1 MARIYPFRGYRY
13 VSDRV
18 GDLAKVVTQPY
29 DKIPEELRREYLQR
43 SPYNIARVIKN
54 PDYREAA
61 GFLRQWISEGVLRQD
76 DEPAL
81 YLYEQRFSFE
91 GESLVRRGV
100 IGLLA
105 LDDPDSVVHGH
116 ETVLEAPL
124 QDRLA
129 LIRQTEAN
137 EGLVFTLFSDP
148 ARRFDRELEEIS
160 QGDAPAAVVEDDFR
174 VTNRLWRI
182 TVPER
187 IETVC
192 STLAGSPLY
201 IADGHHR
208 FQTSVLY
215 YRECLAKGWEP
226 AAPESFDKRM
236 VAVFN
241 MDSEG
246 MRILPTHRGIADLSA
261 WSPREFL
268 ARLKRYFEVA
278 PAPLEEVWD
287 RVATGRHVFGFCWL
301 EDTAVRGVWARLQP
315 EVLSAAGR
323 LGRVPE
329 PLRELDV
336 TILHE
341 LVLHEILGVDPAAVT
356 AGRHVRYYR
365 EKEWVV
371 DAVRKGELQL
381 GCLLRPTSLGEVR
394 RVAEAGFRMPQKSTD
409 FYPKLLT
416 GLVLMKMAI
425 RRPAI

>member
-1 MARIYPFRGYRY
+1 MARIYPFRGFRY
-13 VSDRV
+13 APERV

-43 SPYNIARVIKN
+43 SPYNIVRVIKN

-61 GFLRQWISEGVLRQD
+61 EFLRHWISDGVLRQD
-76 DEPAL
+76 EKPAL
-81 YLYEQRFSFE
+81 YLYEQQFSFE
-91 GESLVRRGV
+91 GEPLIRRGI

-116 ETVLEAPL
+116 ETVLESPL

-148 ARRFDRELEEIS
+148 TRRFDTVLEEIS
-160 QGDAPAAVVEDDFR
+160 REGAPVAVVEDDFH
-174 VTNRLWRI
+174 VINRLWRMTDPDQI
-182 TVPER
+182 AAV
-187 IETVC
+187 
-192 STLAGSPLY
+192 SAALAGSPLY

-208 FQTSVLY
+208 FQTSVLF
-215 YRECLAKGWEP
+215 YRECLARGWKP
-226 AAPESFDKRM
+226 AASESFDKRM

-241 MDSEG
+241 MESEG
-246 MRILPTHRGIADLSA
+246 MRILPTHRGVRDLPA
-261 WSPREFL
+261 WSAAAFLREL
-268 ARLKRYFEVA
+268 QRYFTVESA
-278 PAPLEEVWD
+278 SLAEVWE
-287 RVATGRHVFGFCWL
+287 RVAEGRHVFGFCWR
-301 EDTAVRGVWARLQP
+301 DGSDVPAVAARLRP
-315 EVLSAAGR
+315 EALTAGR
-323 LGRVPE
+323 LSDVAE

-341 LVLHEILGVDPAAVT
+341 LVLHEILGVDPEAVT
-356 AGRHVRYYR
+356 AGKHVRYYR
-365 EKEWVV
+365 ERELLV
-371 DAVRKGELQL
+371 DAVSRGELQL
-381 GCLLRPTSLGEVR
+381 GCLLRPTALAEVR

-425 RRPAI
+425 RRSGT